1 MSFFDRGIYL
11 EQHKEPAISKKIRMA
26 DGISFETFDADK
38 FLSVKDEYIYK
49 IIEISKIRDEHT
61 GELMLDIINRG
72 LRSGAEKLVINAVDD
87 DPYTS
92 SSSTALVQLKEY
104 AILGAR
110 LVCKVLGI
118 RRISCAVNANI
129 DQDGSDFKFP
139 ETLCG
144 EDVKKIDGKYPI
156 ATRLKDHYRE
166 KIIVIGSCALINL
179 AKTVVDGEISKICF
193 LTVAG
198 DCVKSPAN
206 VAVYVG
212 TQLKDIFE
220 TFSFEKEPQ
229 KLILGAMMT
238 GRPVETAEVGV
249 DMATKTIV
257 ALSKYTVKTG
267 LNCIGCG
274 RCVQVCPQEL
284 SPYYMYKSSKR
295 QIEAPTLLKLAEKC
309 TLCGCCSHVCPGTCN
324 PTHYIRLLKNKNQ
337 SLQTKED

>member
-11 EQHKEPAISKKIRMA
+11 EQHKEPAISKKIRIA
-26 DGISFETFDADK
+26 DGITFEPFDADK
-38 FLSVKDEYIYK
+38 LLSVKDEYVYK

-61 GELMLDIINRG
+61 GEFMLDIINRG
-72 LRSGAEKLVINAVDD
+72 LRKGTTELVINAVDD

-92 SSSTALVQLKEY
+92 SSSTALLQFREY
-104 AILGAR
+104 AVFGAR
-110 LVCKVLGI
+110 LVAKVLGV
-118 RRISCAVNANI
+118 RDVSCAVNANI
-129 DQDGSDFKFP
+129 DLEGSAFKFP
-139 ETLCG
+139 DTVCG
-144 EDVKKIDGKYPI
+144 EDIRRIDGKYPI
-156 ATRLKDHYRE
+156 ATRLEKYYR
-166 KIIVIGSCALINL
+166 KNVTAIGSCALINL
-179 AKTVVDGEISKICF
+179 AKTVVDGEISKIAF

-198 DCVKSPAN
+198 DCVKEPAN

-212 TQLKDIFE
+212 TQLKDVFE
-220 TFSFEKEPQ
+220 ICPLEKEPQ

-249 DMATKTIV
+249 NMATKTVV

-274 RCVQVCPQEL
+274 RCVQVCPQGL

-295 QIEAPTLLKLAEKC
+295 QIESPTLLKLAEKC

-337 SLQTKED
+337 SLQSKED